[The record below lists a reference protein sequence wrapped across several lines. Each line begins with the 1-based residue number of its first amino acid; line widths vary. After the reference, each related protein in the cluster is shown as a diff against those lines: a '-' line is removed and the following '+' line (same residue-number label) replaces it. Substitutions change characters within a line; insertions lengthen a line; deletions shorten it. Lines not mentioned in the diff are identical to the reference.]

1 MQPSIL
7 ILLQS
12 LLNFIGR
19 NFRKIWCRP
28 ISLLQNGAKWQS
40 TVQNLEFLI
49 VYKNGVMIYIFNCN
63 QRNHPELLWQAYC
76 FWQFLGF
83 VVGWSIGNFHF
94 CMTICIKPTVLFLC
108 KQVGIRK
115 YFLLQGV
122 SRYLMVN

>member
-1 MQPSIL
+1 MISYL
-7 ILLQS
+7 SLQ
-12 LLNFIGR
+12 F
-19 NFRKIWCRP
+19 KIWYKVRW
-28 ISLLQNGAKWQS
+28 SLLQLKIPSKWSQMAVYC
-40 TVQNLEFLI
+40 TNLFGIINCLLEWGYDL
-49 VYKNGVMIYIFNCN
+49 YIFNCN

-115 YFLLQGV
+115 YFLLQGI